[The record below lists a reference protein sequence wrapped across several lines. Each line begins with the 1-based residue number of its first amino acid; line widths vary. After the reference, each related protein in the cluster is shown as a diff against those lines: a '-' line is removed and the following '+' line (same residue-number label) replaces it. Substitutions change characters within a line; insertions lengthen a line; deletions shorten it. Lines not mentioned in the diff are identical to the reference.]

1 MIQTNVQ
8 PSTNLTMLSIHQNG
22 DSELFVQFDQILS
35 ESGMIL
41 MLENHEIRIDWA
53 TNYVGMN

>member
-53 TNYVGMN
+53 TNSVGMN